1 MDIEKLYQDY
11 FLVVYKYILSIS
23 HDPLAAEEITQ
34 DTFFKALKKIDD
46 FRGEYILRP
55 CETTGPAVRTAGG
68 IW

>member
-34 DTFFKALKKIDD
+34 DTFFKALKKMGQS
-46 FRGEYILRP
+46 FLVWGEHMSVLP
-55 CETTGPAVRTAGG
+55 G
-68 IW
+68 

>member
-34 DTFFKALKKIDD
+34 DTFFKALKKN
-46 FRGEYILRP
+46 
-55 CETTGPAVRTAGG
+55 
-68 IW
+68 

>member
-34 DTFFKALKKIDD
+34 DTFFKALKKLMISVEIPISGCGCA
-46 FRGEYILRP
+46 RLLRIH
-55 CETTGPAVRTAGG
+55 TSTM
-68 IW
+68 